1 MRNFILLFFLMVG
14 VAGVNVVS
22 AQEVESL
29 SSEKDELS
37 AQIAELKG
45 QLAPLQSRVDA
56 INKELQ
62 ILGGWQT
69 GTFGTLGFNLSSFNN
84 WIKGAN
90 PNSTSSTILAAFN
103 GFANRKNE
111 SWFWR
116 NSGTIN
122 LGWQKLDIDTEGGE
136 DADYEKV
143 ADVLRITSLYGRN
156 ISPKLAVSA
165 LGEYNTALLEN
176 FNNPGILDIG
186 AGVTWLPI
194 ENMVVVIH
202 PLNMHWVFGDL
213 DQFESGLGAKVV
225 ADYSKTFDG
234 GITWRTNLTSF
245 LPYSSTEP
253 TLREYT
259 WTNSIAFNAW
269 KGIGVGI
276 EYAIRNAP
284 VETFGLESDN
294 QSYFIL
300 GLSYAL

>member
-1 MRNFILLFFLMVG
+1 MRNFILLLILILGVVG
-14 VAGVNVVS
+14 VNNVS
-22 AQEVESL
+22 AQEVDAL

-37 AQIAELKG
+37 AQIAELQG

-69 GTFGTLGFNLSSFNN
+69 GTFGTLGFNLSSFNS

-103 GFANRKNE
+103 GFANRKND

-122 LGWQKLDIDTEGGE
+122 LGWQKLDINTEEGE
-136 DADYEKV
+136 DADFEKV
-143 ADVLRITSLYGRN
+143 ADVLRISSLYGRN
-156 ISPKLAVSA
+156 VSAKVAISA
-165 LGEYNTALLEN
+165 LGEFNSSLLEN
-176 FNNPGILDIG
+176 FNNPGILDLG
-186 AGVTWLPI
+186 AGVTLLPI
-194 ENMVVVIH
+194 ENLVVVVH
-202 PLNMHWVFGDL
+202 PLNFHWVFGDAA
-213 DQFESGLGAKVV
+213 QFDSGLGAKLV

-234 GITWRTNLTSF
+234 GITWRSNLTSF
-245 LPYSSTEP
+245 LAYSDNDPS
-253 TLREYT
+253 LSEYT

-284 VETFGLESDN
+284 VETFGLESNN